1 MPGRIVIGGS
11 CTVVDGLCCVLGF
24 RAMQG
29 WEALSG
35 RSVDVECRPLEARR
49 RSTLNIAAKT
59 RLAVGWVLPETSGGE
74 SACRHPPLVK
84 MKRPKFRQ
92 EAW

>member
-49 RSTLNIAAKT
+49 RSTPNIEAKN
-59 RLAVGWVLPETSGGE
+59 RLAVAWVCPKLWVGE
-74 SACRHPPLVK
+74 AHAVSR
-84 MKRPKFRQ
+84 R
-92 EAW
+92 W

>member
-35 RSVDVECRPLEARR
+35 RSVDVECRPLEARK
-49 RSTLNIAAKT
+49 RSTPNIEAKNSS
-59 RLAVGWVLPETSGGE
+59 RLRGNDGVAWVCPKLWVGEAHAVSRRW
-74 SACRHPPLVK
+74 
-84 MKRPKFRQ
+84 
-92 EAW
+92 